1 MKARLETIASII
13 LLLMV
18 VLLVIWWFIAL
29 ARAVPWI
36 DEIQFRSIYGGR
48 MASLMSEEI
57 KVIPIDLSNGKYVI
71 EIPPDSGVDFH
82 DVAMNLD
89 EWIENDYAFMILC
102 KGVKLTRV
110 DADDIQE
117 KT

>member
-29 ARAVPWI
+29 ARAMPWI
-36 DEIQFRSIYGGR
+36 DEIQF
-48 MASLMSEEI
+48 L
-57 KVIPIDLSNGKYVI
+57 
-71 EIPPDSGVDFH
+71 
-82 DVAMNLD
+82 
-89 EWIENDYAFMILC
+89 ILYP
-102 KGVKLTRV
+102 GLKLTRI